1 MVVMT
6 TKAGMFVRNLLNG
19 TLGEAY
25 EEMLELSEFV
35 MMLPHLRVVGSCKAT
50 LMSPQSCLHI

>member
-19 TLGEAY
+19 TLSEAY

-35 MMLPHLRVVGSCKAT
+35 MMLAHLPVVGSCKVT